1 MNKLCLGTVQFGM
14 QYGIN
19 NSLGRQPNIEEC
31 FEILDC
37 AVKHGINCFD
47 TASGYGNAEEILG
60 EYKNWDKNK
69 INIISKIKPLQTDI
83 QNINSYVLNECESSL
98 KKIGINRFFGYLFHN
113 ATDMYNKELCNA
125 LKQCKM
131 EGLAKNVGVSIYS
144 PEDALY
150 AAQLEAIDFIQIPY
164 NVLDQRLNKNN
175 FFDMAKKHNKKIYAR
190 SAFLQGLLLMDI
202 IDIKIKLPQAEKYVK
217 EFDEICHKH
226 NFTRKEAAFLF
237 SYANA
242 NIDYVVFGVDTKKQ
256 LDNNINTIGKIKEFN
271 LCYDELLKIFI
282 SKEIE
287 NEILNPSFW
296 TQKGN

>member
-47 TASGYGNAEEILG
+47 TASGYGKAEEILG

-113 ATDMYNKELCNA
+113 AADMYNKELCNA

-144 PEDALY
+144 PEDAFY

-164 NVLDQRLNKNN
+164 NVLDPKFVDVYFKLFIHPLDNLGIDFYWLDLENEQNIQNLTLLKHYHFYDMQRDFK
-175 FFDMAKKHNKKIYAR
+175 R
-190 SAFLQGLLLMDI
+190 RPLLLSEGNDLTPHRYPVLYSGKTKVSW
-202 IDIKIKLPQAEKYVK
+202 DTLRKIPFY
-217 EFDEICHKH
+217 
-226 NFTRKEAAFLF
+226 
-237 SYANA
+237 
-242 NIDYVVFGVDTKKQ
+242 
-256 LDNNINTIGKIKEFN
+256 NNNSFN
-271 LCYDELLKIFI
+271 LC
-282 SKEIE
+282 S
-287 NEILNPSFW
+287 
-296 TQKGN
+296 

>member
-69 INIISKIKPLQTDI
+69 IDIISKIKPLQTNI
-83 QNINSYVLNECESSL
+83 QKINSYVLNECESSL
-98 KKIGINRFFGYLFHN
+98 NKIGIDRFFGYLFHS
-113 ATDMYNKELCNA
+113 AEDMYNKELCNA
-125 LKQCKM
+125 LKQCKI
-131 EGLAKNVGVSIYS
+131 EGLAQNVGVSIYS

-150 AAQLEAIDFIQIPY
+150 AAQLEFIDFIQIPY

-175 FFDMAKKHNKKIYAR
+175 FFNIANKNNKKIFAR

-202 IDIKIKLPQAEKYVK
+202 IDVKIKLPQAEKYVK
-217 EFDEICHKH
+217 EFEEICRKY
-226 NFTRKEAAFLF
+226 NFSRKEAAFLF
-237 SYANA
+237 SYINA

-256 LDNNINTIGKIKEFN
+256 LENNICIIKKMKEFK
-271 LCYDELLKIFI
+271 LCYDELTKTFI
-282 SKEIE
+282 NAEIKE
-287 NEILNPSFW
+287 EILNPSMW
-296 TQKGN
+296 HK